1 MNEQDPLIT
10 LISESDL
17 LSKGLEQ
24 CHMGIFSQPV
34 LQEIKAVQ
42 EIIGKPILDSKI
54 DTTDGA
60 ASSSTSTTA
69 TTMINTGGLGMPPA
83 IEDNDDL
90 HMQIIHEGSNEL
102 LDDFIQVLQ
111 LLLKESREPVRAQ
124 MNIMQE
130 NGMRATRACF
140 AAIVKLSGLTSKL
153 ENVLQALELQEMDFE
168 ADEPAERLGLMKDAA
183 KELSADTPFLLI
195 EWSNA
200 VKMRKWLKDQCVAAN
215 IDTDD
220 QNDKVR
226 LEAIL

>member
-90 HMQIIHEGSNEL
+90 HMQIIH
-102 LDDFIQVLQ
+102 
-111 LLLKESREPVRAQ
+111 
-124 MNIMQE
+124 
-130 NGMRATRACF
+130 
-140 AAIVKLSGLTSKL
+140 
-153 ENVLQALELQEMDFE
+153 
-168 ADEPAERLGLMKDAA
+168 
-183 KELSADTPFLLI
+183 
-195 EWSNA
+195 
-200 VKMRKWLKDQCVAAN
+200 
-215 IDTDD
+215 
-220 QNDKVR
+220 
-226 LEAIL
+226 